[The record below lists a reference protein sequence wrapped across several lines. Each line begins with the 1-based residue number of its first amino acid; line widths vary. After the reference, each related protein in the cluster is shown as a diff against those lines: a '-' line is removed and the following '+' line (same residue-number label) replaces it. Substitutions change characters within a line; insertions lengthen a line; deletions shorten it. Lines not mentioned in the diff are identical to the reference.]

1 MGGGSTHGPPLHRM
15 TRLLSKYR
23 LVIVIGVL
31 TALSQLTGWLP
42 AMLDWLKYPLLA
54 LSVFLAGYIK
64 YKEVEPDLRFEDK
77 RTFFLD
83 HACFNAMER
92 LREYDD
98 TARLNIMEVQGIG
111 PDTSKYLNIIYDL
124 FVDPAHPDKM
134 MEMGYTQGVCG
145 DAARKGESCYA
156 DISDPAR
163 PTFGLTA
170 EQLKKTEHVT
180 FVISMPIKRAVTGPD
195 GKTNLTD
202 EIIGVVN
209 IDSGKPDPENF
220 YKNTIVEGEPLL
232 ERQLTA
238 LREISEYCSRL
249 LS

>member
-1 MGGGSTHGPPLHRM
+1 MRFAV
-15 TRLLSKYR
+15 
-23 LVIVIGVL
+23 VIVIGVL

-42 AMLDWLKYPLLA
+42 ATLDWLKYLLLA

-64 YKEVEPDLRFEDK
+64 YEEIEPDLRFEDK

-92 LREYDD
+92 LRKYDD

-111 PDTSKYLNIIYDL
+111 PDSSKQLNIIYDL
-124 FVDPAHPDKM
+124 FVDIGHSDKM
-134 MEMGYTQGVCG
+134 IKMGYIQGVCG

-163 PTFGLTA
+163 PTFGLTP

-180 FVISMPIKRAVTGPD
+180 FVVSVPIRKAVTGSD

-209 IDSGKPDPENF
+209 IDSGRSDPENF
-220 YKNTIVEGEPLL
+220 YKSTMVEGKPLL

-238 LREISEYCSRL
+238 LREISEYCSHL